1 MIRIANYEDGVTGRH
16 DARRVLQPFLE
27 RLLSSSRRPAVAVLL
42 HDAGSMNKLTQTLLE
57 MVRGGVGSLPLVL
70 TAFCIV
76 PGILDPDFVARL
88 PFPAQGILNGSAFLE
103 ALQSAEFDYV
113 GLFESS
119 GMYRGEDLVAL
130 LAQLTMGRFDA
141 VWGSRRLSVR
151 DIGASYR
158 FRYRTNPLV
167 GVISYIGSHVM
178 SLAYL
183 LLYGRYIS
191 DTLSAVRTLRAADVI
206 GAGVDPTD
214 RDANQFLLARLL
226 RRQADVLE
234 LPVQFL
240 PVSPQRI
247 KRTTI
252 VDGFR
257 ALFSIIRL
265 RFS

>member
-1 MIRIANYEDGVTGRH
+1 M
-16 DARRVLQPFLE
+16 
-27 RLLSSSRRPAVAVLL
+27 
-42 HDAGSMNKLTQTLLE
+42 
-57 MVRGGVGSLPLVL
+57 
-70 TAFCIV
+70 
-76 PGILDPDFVARL
+76 
-88 PFPAQGILNGSAFLE
+88 
-103 ALQSAEFDYV
+103 
-113 GLFESS
+113 
-119 GMYRGEDLVAL
+119 
-130 LAQLTMGRFDA
+130 
-141 VWGSRRLSVR
+141 
-151 DIGASYR
+151 
-158 FRYRTNPLV
+158 
-167 GVISYIGSHVM
+167 
-178 SLAYL
+178 
-183 LLYGRYIS
+183 
-191 DTLSAVRTLRAADVI
+191 SAVRTLRAADVI